1 MVHMHIVPDIN
12 ITLPSG
18 PIQGAMVGS
27 PQDIQCIVSTV
38 DGVESNSVMIG
49 WIGPRGAITTNGR
62 VTVGSVNND
71 GSNNYSS
78 SLQFDYLSEGDEGSY
93 TCNVMILDASSS
105 QSVELQSL
113 SGKS

>member
-1 MVHMHIVPDIN
+1 MISTSPVA
-12 ITLPSG
+12 
-18 PIQGAMVGS
+18 PIQRAMVGS
-27 PQDIQCIVSTV
+27 SQVINCTVSTV

-78 SLQFDYLSEGDEGSY
+78 SLQFDYLSEGDEGNY
-93 TCNVMILDASSS
+93 TCNVMISGTSASA
-105 QSVELQSL
+105 SVELQPPLNSKSL
-113 SGKS
+113 Y